1 MRSHLIRKN
10 INSSFNYFQEN
21 HLTIESENNE
31 YITLIYKNN
40 SVLNAFLNRAISNKL
55 KISKSDN
62 NIIIKV
68 HSDIL
73 NNYNQ
78 YDIKEEL
85 NINISKLIKLVN
97 VSNNLKISV
106 NKDKEEYDIKI
117 YTNIYKN
124 ILDNYAIGHANYY
137 QVNINFIDDILKN
150 IIEYNNL
157 MEVSRIKIDNY
168 IENFDF
174 TDIKYY
180 YNLEDSNKIIIIN
193 DGEKR
198 KLIISGIVTISFCF
212 SNNELFDRVFLPE
225 LLKLYVSRNNELSN
239 EMITYQ
245 FNHLFYQVNNDLYIL
260 DFDDFLMTP
269 NIEFLHNLINKK
281 RYQININKD
290 YVIYENIEND
300 KKISTKASNKAYSYG
315 YVNILLISFV
325 LSLMT
330 IIICLLKS

>member
-1 MRSHLIRKN
+1 M
-10 INSSFNYFQEN
+10 
-21 HLTIESENNE
+21 
-31 YITLIYKNN
+31 
-40 SVLNAFLNRAISNKL
+40 

-157 MEVSRIKIDNY
+157 MEVSRLKIDNY
-168 IENFDF
+168 I
-174 TDIKYY
+174 
-180 YNLEDSNKIIIIN
+180 
-193 DGEKR
+193 
-198 KLIISGIVTISFCF
+198 
-212 SNNELFDRVFLPE
+212 
-225 LLKLYVSRNNELSN
+225 
-239 EMITYQ
+239 
-245 FNHLFYQVNNDLYIL
+245 
-260 DFDDFLMTP
+260 
-269 NIEFLHNLINKK
+269 
-281 RYQININKD
+281 
-290 YVIYENIEND
+290 
-300 KKISTKASNKAYSYG
+300 
-315 YVNILLISFV
+315 
-325 LSLMT
+325 
-330 IIICLLKS
+330 